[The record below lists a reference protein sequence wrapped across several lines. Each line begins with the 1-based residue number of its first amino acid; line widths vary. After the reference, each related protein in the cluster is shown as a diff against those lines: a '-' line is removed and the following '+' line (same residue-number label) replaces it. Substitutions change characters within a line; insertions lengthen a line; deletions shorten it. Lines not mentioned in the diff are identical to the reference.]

1 VASQGVERGGRHG
14 QRRRD
19 LAVVRHR
26 TWVVQG
32 KKESLMGETHMAV
45 TGERKG
51 IMAEVHKLEGKAPC
65 GKYAKALQAEW
76 AEREVAACEARRGGT
91 SELGRLGWIPGEDSN
106 EN

>member
-76 AEREVAACEARRGGT
+76 AERGGSSLRGKA
-91 SELGRLGWIPGEDSN
+91 GWH
-106 EN
+106 